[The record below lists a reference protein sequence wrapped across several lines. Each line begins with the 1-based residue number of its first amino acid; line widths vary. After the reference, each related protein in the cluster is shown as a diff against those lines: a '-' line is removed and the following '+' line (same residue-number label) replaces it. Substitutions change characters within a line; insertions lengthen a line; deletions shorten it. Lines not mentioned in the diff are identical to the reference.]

1 MPSGQA
7 DYQDDPSIKDTC
19 QLLRRIPLKP
29 SHCIWDENL
38 RRYRPTS
45 ASFED
50 HPNGSPMSV
59 TLADELLASHRSLE
73 DGLAGLE
80 GYALAGISAGFVRE
94 LGLGVAGEPLDDEP
108 AHAVV
113 LGKKSKKIRSALAK
127 AAIWVVAP
135 PNSSTS

>member
-29 SHCIWDENL
+29 SHCVWDENL
-38 RRYRPTS
+38 GRYRPTS

-59 TLADELLASHRSLE
+59 TLADELLASGRPLE

-80 GYALAGISAGFVRE
+80 GYALARISAGFVRK
-94 LGLGVAGEPLDDEP
+94 LGLGVAREPLIDEP

-113 LGKKSKKIRSALAK
+113 IGKKSKKAKSALAK
-127 AAIWVVAP
+127 AAAWIVAP
-135 PNSSTS
+135 PQTPTS